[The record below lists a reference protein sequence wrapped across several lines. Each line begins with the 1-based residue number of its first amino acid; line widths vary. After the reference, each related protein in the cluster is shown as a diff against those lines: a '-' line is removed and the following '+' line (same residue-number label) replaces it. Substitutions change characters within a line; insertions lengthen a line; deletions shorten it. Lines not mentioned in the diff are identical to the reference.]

1 MSSDKNSIIEKAKKF
16 TAKGQIDKAIEE
28 WQKLIAETPNDGNI
42 YNTIGDLH
50 LKVSRTGEAIEA
62 YLKGAEAFKGAGF
75 ELKGIAVYKKI
86 LKLDPARIDVYE
98 KLADLHA
105 ERGLIANAVEDYL
118 RVAKHH
124 AKQGDLQVS
133 VSVYRKLANLDPKN
147 FAVRQKLAEICQK
160 WGLEKEAVEEYGKVL
175 EIFKDRQMDSEA
187 QQVIDEVKKI
197 DPSFA
202 GENPPPEEIESRS
215 GSSPEVQSIPA
226 ETSPAPAA
234 AAQPDALTEL
244 LAEEIVPVSLS
255 SLSDRM
261 ERTLSDGDWLEAETL
276 LEELQGDPTGAITF
290 LSKWV
295 QHFLDRGSSPKGFL
309 ILQKAVSLAKSHR
322 LFAESRSLILRYLE
336 ANPEQLSARQLL
348 AENDEESGQSE
359 EAIRSYSQVILL
371 LSKQR
376 SFAEAQ
382 AYYEKIKSRLPGI
395 AEVAEWR
402 ERFEAKPVEETM
414 TGSSVEQSS
423 EVSAI
428 DEVIEKISSDLIETP
443 AVPGPPQ
450 EPLIEVLEEGGSGSS
465 SPEPPPV
472 ALSEVV
478 EVIEPEPP
486 PIENEIKE
494 APAEVSPEEGSP
506 EPQEV
511 PDETKGD
518 GIEVLS
524 ETAFEGHL
532 TEIDVY
538 LKYGLIGKAI
548 EQLLLLS
555 RLAPSREEPHLHLKE
570 LYLREGMNEKAAE
583 ECFLLASLY
592 EKAGAEEKRKAVL
605 LERDALYPGEIGV
618 ETGGEEV
625 VLSVETD
632 SLESLAVVEG
642 ASPSTLTSDPV
653 EEDRE
658 EKAEVTQML
667 ERVDTNLGEVE
678 IKLAQAEKC
687 ILSGDQEGA
696 TSLLWGILETDPN
709 CDTAR
714 RMLLNLQA
722 EVRPNLES
730 SRSDEAEDPSD
741 VKGEIR
747 VSEDSL
753 ENFDQSLR
761 TLVSDDESGKEES
774 ANRNQE
780 EEDEEYIDLRS
791 IFGEERKVDEGDSS
805 GLEIQGLDDALE
817 DLKQGGRHNQQE
829 YETHYNL
836 GIAYKEMGLI
846 PEAIKEFELA
856 FQGDGRFQDASS
868 MLAGCYIEMGVFD
881 TAIEIL
887 QNALADPRCRKEN
900 RLALTYELALLFD
913 TPETRDRA
921 KALYDEIYLLDP
933 QFRDIGAKKAAL
945 AQEEVTRI
953 PSVEKTSRPERGP
966 AQKKSRISYL

>member
-1 MSSDKNSIIEKAKKF
+1 
-16 TAKGQIDKAIEE
+16 
-28 WQKLIAETPNDGNI
+28 
-42 YNTIGDLH
+42 
-50 LKVSRTGEAIEA
+50 
-62 YLKGAEAFKGAGF
+62 
-75 ELKGIAVYKKI
+75 
-86 LKLDPARIDVYE
+86 
-98 KLADLHA
+98 
-105 ERGLIANAVEDYL
+105 
-118 RVAKHH
+118 
-124 AKQGDLQVS
+124 
-133 VSVYRKLANLDPKN
+133 
-147 FAVRQKLAEICQK
+147 
-160 WGLEKEAVEEYGKVL
+160 
-175 EIFKDRQMDSEA
+175 
-187 QQVIDEVKKI
+187 
-197 DPSFA
+197 
-202 GENPPPEEIESRS
+202 
-215 GSSPEVQSIPA
+215 
-226 ETSPAPAA
+226 
-234 AAQPDALTEL
+234 
-244 LAEEIVPVSLS
+244 
-255 SLSDRM
+255 
-261 ERTLSDGDWLEAETL
+261 
-276 LEELQGDPTGAITF
+276 
-290 LSKWV
+290 
-295 QHFLDRGSSPKGFL
+295 
-309 ILQKAVSLAKSHR
+309 
-322 LFAESRSLILRYLE
+322 
-336 ANPEQLSARQLL
+336 
-348 AENDEESGQSE
+348 
-359 EAIRSYSQVILL
+359 
-371 LSKQR
+371 
-376 SFAEAQ
+376 
-382 AYYEKIKSRLPGI
+382 
-395 AEVAEWR
+395 
-402 ERFEAKPVEETM
+402 
-414 TGSSVEQSS
+414 
-423 EVSAI
+423 
-428 DEVIEKISSDLIETP
+428 
-443 AVPGPPQ
+443 
-450 EPLIEVLEEGGSGSS
+450 
-465 SPEPPPV
+465 PEPPPV